1 MPGPTKIA
9 IIGGGPGGY
18 VAAIRAAQFGAKVT
32 VIEEDKVGGTCLH
45 RGCIPTKSLVAAVQV
60 YEKIQKAVEFGIIL
74 EGMAHWDF
82 LKLMERTRSVVDLQH
97 RGIRTLFKSWDVELI
112 EGRGRLIGPRTVEVA
127 LKDPASGFASAGSGS
142 GGIGGPFSQSPH
154 GPPHTMSIEV
164 DRIILATGSKPALLP
179 IFPFDGKSVLTSDE
193 ALNLDQ
199 IPQSLLIVGAGVSG
213 CEFACIFKLLGTK
226 VIMVEMLPR
235 CLSTE
240 DEEIA
245 AVLERDFKKG
255 GIELL
260 CNRTIESM
268 YRSQSS
274 VLSSASG
281 GSGGGSGE
289 CEVVARL
296 SDGQELRTQK
306 ALITIGRTFNTQ
318 ELGLEK
324 VGVNLG
330 PKGQI
335 LVNGY
340 METSVP
346 GIYAIGDVV
355 GPPLLAHKASKEGM
369 IAAAHALGIADQP
382 MDYRAIPSGIF
393 TIPEIGSVGLT
404 EQEALAKS
412 FSLRIGRFHF
422 RGLAKSHVIGEIT
435 GMVKV
440 VSNAANDQILG
451 VHMIGPHATD
461 LIHEAAAA
469 MSLGAKASDIGR
481 MVHAHPTLSEALMEA
496 FEDTHGQAIHLPKK
510 TRPI

>member
-1 MPGPTKIA
+1 MPGLTKIA

-18 VAAIRAAQFGAKVT
+18 VAAIRAAQLGAKVT

-60 YEKIQKAVEFGIIL
+60 YEKIQKAVEYGIVL
-74 EGMAHWDF
+74 EGKAHWDF

-97 RGIRTLFKSWDVELI
+97 RGIRTLFKSWNVELL
-112 EGRGRLIGPRTVEVA
+112 EGRGRLVGPKTVEA
-127 LKDPASGFASAGSGS
+127 KLKDGQQVIIDA
-142 GGIGGPFSQSPH
+142 
-154 GPPHTMSIEV
+154 
-164 DRIILATGSKPALLP
+164 DRIILATGSRPASMP
-179 IFPFDGKSVLTSDE
+179 IFPFDGESVLTSDD

-213 CEFACIFKLLGTK
+213 CEFACIFKLLGTR

-235 CLSTE
+235 YLSTE

-245 AVLERDFKKG
+245 AVLEREFKKG

-260 CNRTIESM
+260 CDRRIESM
-268 YRSQSS
+268 HKTRS
-274 VLSSASG
+274 SSASG
-281 GSGGGSGE
+281 GSGEG
-289 CEVVARL
+289 EVVARL
-296 SDGQELRTQK
+296 SDGQELRAQK

-318 ELGLEK
+318 DLGLER

-355 GPPLLAHKASKEGM
+355 GPPMLAHKASKGGI
-369 IAAAHALGIADQP
+369 IAAGHALGIADQP
-382 MDYRAIPSGIF
+382 MDYRVIPSGIF

-404 EQEALAKS
+404 EQEALAKG
-412 FSLRIGRFHF
+412 FSLRVGRFHF

-435 GMVKV
+435 GMIKV
-440 VSNAANDQILG
+440 VSDAPSDRILG
-451 VHMIGPHATD
+451 VHIIGPHATD
-461 LIHEAAAA
+461 LIHEAATA
-469 MSLGAKASDIGR
+469 MSLGAKAVDIGR
-481 MVHAHPTLSEALMEA
+481 MMHAHPTLSEALMEA
-496 FEDTHGQAIHLPKK
+496 FEDTHGQAIHVPQK
-510 TRPI
+510 TRPTR